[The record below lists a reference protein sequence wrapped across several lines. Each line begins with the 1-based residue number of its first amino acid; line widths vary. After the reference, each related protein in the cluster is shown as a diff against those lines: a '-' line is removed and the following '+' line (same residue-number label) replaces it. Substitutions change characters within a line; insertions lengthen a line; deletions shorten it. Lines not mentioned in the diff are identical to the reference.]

1 MLAEVRENFDVKNL
15 TSFKIG
21 GKISKVYFPKSV
33 DEFEEILSC
42 EKNVKVFGNLS
53 NTLVSTDGYDGV
65 VIITSKMNNYLWT
78 EDSSYF
84 WAEAGC
90 KGPMLARMT
99 ENAGLSGFEFMIG
112 FPGSLGGNIFMN
124 ASAHGQCISDK
135 LISVKCYSK
144 EKGVFELSKDEMQFG
159 YRSSICQKEDIYVL
173 GAEFEL
179 GKKSSEEIKMKMEEN
194 LAFRKAHQPS
204 LSLPNCGSVFRNP
217 EGNSAGRLLDEV
229 GAKSFTSGG
238 VKVWG
243 NHANFI
249 VNSNQTGTSTDVLEL
264 MLKMFSSVKEKFEI
278 ELIPE
283 VRYLGNNNIRE
294 VELCKTLNIR

>member
-1 MLAEVRENFDVKNL
+1 LLAEVRENFDVKNL

-42 EKNVKVFGNLS
+42 EKDIKVFGNLS
-53 NTLVSTDGYDGV
+53 NTLVSSDGYNGA
-65 VIITSKMNNYLWT
+65 VIITSKMDYNFVSAGNYFYT
-78 EDSSYF
+78 D
-84 WAEAGC
+84 AGC
-90 KGPMLARMT
+90 KGPKLAQI
-99 ENAGLSGFEFMIG
+99 AQSFGLSGFEFMIG

>member
-42 EKNVKVFGNLS
+42 EKDIKVFGNLS
-53 NTLVSTDGYDGV
+53 NTLVSSDGYNGA
-65 VIITSKMNNYLWT
+65 VIITSKMDYNFVSAGNYFYT
-78 EDSSYF
+78 D
-84 WAEAGC
+84 AGC
-90 KGPMLARMT
+90 KGPKLAQI
-99 ENAGLSGFEFMIG
+99 AQSFGLSGFEFMIG